1 MPKSSVGVAPTSA
14 PLEAI
19 TKGIASIRKPDT
31 PSWIQNPMIFRI
43 SACTSGLAVLRSGWK
58 S

>member
-1 MPKSSVGVAPTSA
+1 MSYCSTGFLTFG
-14 PLEAI
+14 PLVAI
-19 TKGIASIRKPDT
+19 TNGTASMRKPET

-43 SACTSGLAVLRSGWK
+43 SACTCGFDVLRSGWK